1 MSDPLFRAKNMKDYA
16 YDNVPLEVI
25 QALAIAM
32 NKSDKNDDLIMLSNA
47 IKDLT
52 NTG

>member
-1 MSDPLFRAKNMKDYA
+1 MKNYA

-25 QALAIAM
+25 QALATAM
-32 NKSDKNDDLIMLSNA
+32 NKSDKNDDLTLLSNA